1 MDIERL
7 KCIHVDTIAMVT
19 DVISLFIAPI
29 SFGGVMGLLIGY
41 FIRKIIKLLSF
52 VLGCIFSL
60 LLYLQYQGIITMN
73 MDKIQNHIDKIATMI
88 FDSSSIIYQTGGQ
101 FNFASRD
108 LGNVAIPFAG
118 GMAIGITVGFLRG

>member
-1 MDIERL
+1 
-7 KCIHVDTIAMVT
+7 VDTIAMVT

-101 FNFASRD
+101 FNFASLD